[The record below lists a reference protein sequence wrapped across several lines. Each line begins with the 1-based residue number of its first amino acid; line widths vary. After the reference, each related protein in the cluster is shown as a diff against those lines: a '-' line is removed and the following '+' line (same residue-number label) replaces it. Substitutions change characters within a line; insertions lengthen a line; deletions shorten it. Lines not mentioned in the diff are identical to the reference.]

1 MSNSAFTTVR
11 TARTASE
18 ADLMISVLRGA
29 GLHPVELSLSPH
41 FSLAGAEVS
50 FPIQVPSEE
59 YAAAKAIL
67 DSWQTSAAAD

>member
-11 TARTASE
+11 RARTASE
-18 ADLMISVLRGA
+18 ADLMISVLRSA

-41 FSLAGAEVS
+41 FGLAGAEVD

-59 YAAAKAIL
+59 HAAAKEIL
-67 DSWQTSAAAD
+67 DSWQTSSGAT

>member
-11 TARTASE
+11 RARTASE
-18 ADLMISVLRGA
+18 ADLMISVLRSA

-41 FSLAGAEVS
+41 FGLAGAEVD

-59 YAAAKAIL
+59 HAAAKEIL
-67 DSWQTSAAAD
+67 DSWQTSAGAT

>member
-11 TARTASE
+11 RARTASE
-18 ADLMISVLRGA
+18 ADLMISVLRSA

-41 FSLAGAEVS
+41 FGLAGAEVD

-59 YAAAKAIL
+59 SAAAKEIL
-67 DSWQTSAAAD
+67 DSWQTSAGAT

>member
-1 MSNSAFTTVR
+1 MSNSAITTVR

-18 ADLMISVLRGA
+18 ADLMISVLRSA

-41 FSLAGAEVS
+41 FGLAGAEVD

-59 YAAAKAIL
+59 SAAAKEIL
-67 DSWQTSAAAD
+67 DSWQTSAGAT

>member
-18 ADLMISVLRGA
+18 ADLMISVLRSA

-41 FSLAGAEVS
+41 FGLAGAEVD

-59 YAAAKAIL
+59 SAAAKEIL
-67 DSWQTSAAAD
+67 DSWQTSAGAT

>member
-11 TARTASE
+11 TTQTASE
-18 ADLMISVLRGA
+18 ADLMISVLRSA

-41 FSLAGAEVS
+41 FTLAGAEVF

-59 YAAAKAIL
+59 HAAAKALL
-67 DSWQTSAAAD
+67 DSWQTSATAT